1 MKTKQ
6 KVAIIAIVGVLLL
19 AVIGLSIGLV
29 LVAQQATM
37 NNSMTISYTAN
48 NVDATITASGINYA
62 NATGTSD
69 NDSTINI
76 KDGETTKQSKTV
88 TFNAEEATSTGG
100 VEFVNADLTASGRAV
115 YTFNIK
121 NTANS
126 SNKKEMKA
134 LATFSGI
141 SDNDNVSIFIG
152 DTEASATEIKSA
164 TDKYF
169 VNIGI
174 GQATKTIVVVMKVT
188 DATLD
193 VNAFELNMEIELGY
207 DLTDPNVFDWS
218 SATTTDDLDI
228 IWGIRNRSGADFQFC
243 STLVSNTAD
252 YVIATPVDT
261 YTSDDGETCI
271 DIYFS
276 TTNTTDKFL
285 VTATYLTLDDS
296 VILTD
301 SRIFDGSVTYEDY
314 NGDVDYGSFENPKI
328 DTLCN
333 SCSVLKDGFTWGSA
347 ANNLSFNGGWYDTDI
362 KIYIEITPYNQ

>member
-6 KVAIIAIVGVLLL
+6 KIMVIAIVSVLLL

-88 TFNAEEATSTGG
+88 TFNAEDVTSTGG

-115 YTFNIK
+115 YTFEIK

-152 DTEASATEIKSA
+152 ETEASATEIKSA

-207 DLTDPNVFDWS
+207 DLTDPNAFDWGDAS
-218 SATTTDDLDI
+218 GQVIVGVVNDSNINSTIVAFDDAGNRRTDLFNYTGQSQYVSAYTAPGYTD
-228 IWGIRNRSGADFQFC
+228 A
-243 STLVSNTAD
+243 
-252 YVIATPVDT
+252 
-261 YTSDDGETCI
+261 
-271 DIYFS
+271 
-276 TTNTTDKFL
+276 
-285 VTATYLTLDDS
+285 
-296 VILTD
+296 
-301 SRIFDGSVTYEDY
+301 
-314 NGDVDYGSFENPKI
+314 
-328 DTLCN
+328 
-333 SCSVLKDGFTWGSA
+333 
-347 ANNLSFNGGWYDTDI
+347 
-362 KIYIEITPYNQ
+362 IYIEFEVTGGAANYTIDVITPSGSKTSASDYFTGTYFDTATDREETDVEEYVWINNVFITIFDDNTTVIGFSRTMASFNPSLWEYGTKILITITPAE

>member
-6 KVAIIAIVGVLLL
+6 KIMVIAIVSVLLL

-88 TFNAEEATSTGG
+88 TFNAEDATSTGG

-115 YTFNIK
+115 YTFEIK
-121 NTANS
+121 NTAND
-126 SNKKEMKA
+126 SNTKILKA

-152 DTEASATEIKSA
+152 NTEASATEIKFA

-174 GQATKTIVVVMKVT
+174 GQASKTIVVVMKVT

-193 VNAFELNMEIELGY
+193 VNAFELDMTIELGY

-228 IWGIRNRSGADFQFC
+228 IWGIRNRSGSDFTIEINNYSQ
-243 STLVSNTAD
+243 TLFSEEISNNDD
-252 YVIATPVDT
+252 YVNSITVPTLINLIVN
-261 YTSDDGETCI
+261 
-271 DIYFS
+271 
-276 TTNTTDKFL
+276 TTNTTDRFL
-285 VTATYLTLDDS
+285 FTVKYLTMEDS
-296 VILTD
+296 IVYTNT
-301 SRIFDGSVTYEDY
+301 RVFDASTGNTGGFV
-314 NGDVDYGSFENPKI
+314 NPASDI
-328 DTLCN
+328 IN
-333 SCSVLKDGFTWGSA
+333 ECSVLKNDIYWGT
-347 ANNLSFNGGWYDTDI
+347 NNCSLQYNGDGGWYDTDI
-362 KIYIEITPYNQ
+362 KIYIEITPAT